1 MVFSFQ
7 FSVFSVRCLV
17 FGWCVGRYV
26 AGRAKF
32 HLSRADFVSGDALAA
47 GCDLHSWLAA
57 QREGKKVCGLAGAA
71 PSRFPKGNRCGVLCV
86 HFLTG
91 AACGE
96 GVGPGDC
103 CVLEVVNRCYK
114 GVNF

>member
-7 FSVFSVRCLV
+7 FSVF
-17 FGWCVGRYV
+17 GWCVGRYG

-57 QREGKKVCGLAGAA
+57 KREGENGYGLAGAA
-71 PSRFPKGNRCGVLCV
+71 PSRFPKGNRYGMLCV
-86 HFLTG
+86 RFLTG
-91 AACGE
+91 AARGE

>member
-57 QREGKKVCGLAGAA
+57 KRDGEKGCGLAGAA
-71 PSRFPKGNRCGVLCV
+71 PSRCCLRQKGRAKFHLSRADFVSGDAL
-86 HFLTG
+86 
-91 AACGE
+91 AAGCDLHSWFE
-96 GVGPGDC
+96 A
-103 CVLEVVNRCYK
+103 K
-114 GVNF
+114 G